1 MTTIHFERTGGLLG
15 EAIKLDL
22 DLNKMPDD
30 ESQVL
35 QRMIQNADFFKIPE
49 NLEGRPTMDGF
60 RYRIT
65 VRAGQSAHTVR
76 TSDGTMPGG
85 LQPLVGELLAI
96 HAAHEHASA
105 SSAR

>member
-22 DLNKMPDD
+22 DMNKMPDD

-60 RYRIT
+60 QYRIT
-65 VRAGQSAHTVR
+65 VRAGQSVHTVR
-76 TSDGTMPGG
+76 TSDGTIPGA
-85 LQPLVGELLAI
+85 LQPLISELLAI
-96 HAAHEHASA
+96 HAASA
-105 SSAR
+105 KVNAGSSR